1 MLPSWP
7 AIQGSLAH
15 GCEPNRG
22 PFLYS
27 IAALATQLST
37 PAHSARLQHAIAHVC
52 CSASLHTKGKRW
64 YASCMAQVIT
74 GNVVSYIRTSTDR
87 QRRSG
92 LGIEAQRAVARFAES
107 EGLTVIAE
115 YVETET
121 G

>member
-1 MLPSWP
+1 
-7 AIQGSLAH
+7 
-15 GCEPNRG
+15 
-22 PFLYS
+22 
-27 IAALATQLST
+27 
-37 PAHSARLQHAIAHVC
+37 
-52 CSASLHTKGKRW
+52 
-64 YASCMAQVIT
+64 MAQVIT

-121 G
+121 GKGADASIVGPSSRRPCNGSVK